1 MNTFFFGYLSLKW
14 RRLIRVVLL
23 FVTVFWIYLAL
34 FENNNTFDT
43 NPLFT
48 IPIPFL
54 SIALISW
61 LAKPFITDNS
71 TFIVPKFFK
80 HLFFISAIGIL
91 GFGFEESNYGGS
103 FSWDNF
109 IIYICISLI
118 IIFFLW
124 KFNYFTRNKS

>member
-14 RRLIRVVLL
+14 RRLIRAVLL

-34 FENNNTFDT
+34 FENNNT

-80 HLFFISAIGIL
+80 HLAFLFAVFLLIMSADYL
-91 GFGFEESNYGGS
+91 QRSYSNPY
-103 FSWDNF
+103 W
-109 IIYICISLI
+109 IYNLAGAVVIF
-118 IIFFLW
+118 FFLW
-124 KFNYFTRNKS
+124 KNNYFKRNK

>member
-34 FENNNTFDT
+34 FENNNTLDT
-43 NPLFT
+43 HPLLA

-61 LAKPFITDNS
+61 LVKPFVVKDS
-71 TFIVPKFFK
+71 
-80 HLFFISAIGIL
+80 IL
-91 GFGFEESNYGGS
+91 P
-103 FSWDNF
+103 
-109 IIYICISLI
+109 CLP
-118 IIFFLW
+118 
-124 KFNYFTRNKS
+124 

>member
-14 RRLIRVVLL
+14 RRLIRAVLL

-34 FENNNTFDT
+34 FENNNTLDT

-54 SIALISW
+54 SIALTSW

-80 HLFFISAIGIL
+80 HLVFLFAIGLIPL
-91 GFGFEESNYGGS
+91 GYEQSYFRNLDWGEFM
-103 FSWDNF
+103 
-109 IIYICISLI
+109 IYLSISIVL
-118 IIFFLW
+118 IFFLW
-124 KFNYFTRNKS
+124 QDNYFKRNK